1 MKQRFMNIPLGYYDF
16 DYNSDL
22 HLHQGAIIVGNYKLI
37 VGPQENHC
45 DSIMYC
51 PLDYRC
57 IIVRG
62 QKVMIAC
69 DPYCMCLYS

>member
-1 MKQRFMNIPLGYYDF
+1 MKQQFMNIPLGYYNF

-45 DSIMYC
+45 DSIMYS
-51 PLDYRC
+51 PLD
-57 IIVRG
+57 
-62 QKVMIAC
+62 
-69 DPYCMCLYS
+69 